1 MVTLHRASG
10 GPVHVLD
17 VGGNVGFMALF
28 AASIGPLVHVTTVE
42 PHPWHRRLLQPSI
55 AINGLND
62 RVRVEGT
69 LLGPKAAAPP
79 ACIFVSDPRNAGSTE
94 VKLDAEV
101 KECRALGGE
110 MVGMTTIDAILDASP
125 FGRRVD
131 VLKIDVE
138 ARH

>member
-1 MVTLHRASG
+1 M
-10 GPVHVLD
+10 LD

-28 AASIGPLVHVTTVE
+28 TASIGPLVHVTTVE
-42 PHPWHRRLLQPSI
+42 PHPWHLRLLQPSI